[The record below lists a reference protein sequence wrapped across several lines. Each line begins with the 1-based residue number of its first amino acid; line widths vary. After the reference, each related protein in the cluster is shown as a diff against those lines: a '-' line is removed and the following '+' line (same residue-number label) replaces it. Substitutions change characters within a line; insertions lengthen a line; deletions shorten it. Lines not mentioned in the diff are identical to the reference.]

1 MGQMI
6 HVDSVYKAFGPTP
19 VLDGVSF
26 DVAPGE
32 LALLLGVNG
41 AGKST
46 LLRCLLGIVSYRGS
60 IRVAGLDPLACGRE
74 VRRRIGYMPQGIA
87 LHLDLTVSETL
98 RFYRDL
104 RRAPAERAQCLLGQV
119 ELADHAEA
127 LVGELS
133 GGMRQRLQFALALL
147 DDPAVLL
154 LDEPTASLDDSSR
167 AVLVG
172 QLDALARA
180 GKTIL
185 VSTHA
190 RHELATVA
198 DRALVINDGHLRE
211 LPPDGGPDSAGD
223 PRPLVAGPGA
233 AARASHEAS
242 P

>member
-1 MGQMI
+1 VI
-6 HVDSVYKAFGPTP
+6 HVEGLHKAFGSNR

-26 DVAPGE
+26 DTEPGE
-32 LALLLGVNG
+32 LILLLGGNG

-46 LLRCLLGIVSYRGS
+46 LLRCLLGVVSYQGT
-60 IRVAGLDPLACGRE
+60 IAIAGLDPLRQGRE

-87 LHLDLTVSETL
+87 LHLDLTVAATL
-98 RFYRDL
+98 RFYGEL
-104 RRAPAERAQCLLGQV
+104 RGSSPARASELLASV
-119 ELADHAEA
+119 ELADRTDT

-154 LDEPTASLDDSSR
+154 LDEPTASLDDASR
-167 AVLVG
+167 DLLIDRLG
-172 QLDALARA
+172 ALART

-190 RHELATVA
+190 RHDLAPVA
-198 DRALVINDGHLRE
+198 DRTVVLAAGRVQSLAGSGALEGGAGERLIGA
-211 LPPDGGPDSAGD
+211 PP
-223 PRPLVAGPGA
+223 VAPA
-233 AARASHEAS
+233 VQEAW